1 MKPDE
6 AHVWTDAELEK
17 LGRRTAAEYKKA
29 AKEMRKIAETKKPP
43 ERDSWIRIAN
53 FIDRYIDQRRRNEN

>member
-17 LGRRTAAEYKKA
+17 LESRIATEYKKA
-29 AKEMRKIAETKKPP
+29 AEELQKKIDDYFEKFKK
-43 ERDSWIRIAN
+43 RDT
-53 FIDRYIDQRRRNEN
+53 E